1 MKSPI
6 RLKEKRFNSAGT
18 LRKLITPGSIVDS
31 FLFFTGELESELLKD
46 DTFLVVHTDSYVI
59 YEFWRCIMESPEQVA
74 DAVEHLQN
82 LIKEQKMFHFIQE
95 EWPKFKGP
103 LARSALFFL
112 LNYHS
117 STGKIS
123 SGVYQER
130 ALSLLALSRLRNF
143 SSEKFHI
150 SFDGPDD
157 FLLGVKKAEKADFLF
172 FPIGDFSFNILE
184 EGHSLGFEETRIHH
198 KHVKRFFNETDKKCI
213 LNYFKHS
220 ELFKL
225 YEDHNII
232 MLDQYGVKTNDK
244 KKCKE
249 MLITNF

>member
-46 DTFLVVHTDSYVI
+46 EVFLAAHTDSYVI
-59 YEFWRCIMESPEQVA
+59 YEFWRCIMESPGQVA
-74 DAVEHLQN
+74 DIVESLQG
-82 LIKEQKMFHFIQE
+82 LIQEGKMFHMLQE
-95 EWPKFKGP
+95 EWPKYKDPFV
-103 LARSALFFL
+103 RSAFFFL

-123 SGVYQER
+123 SGAYQER
-130 ALSLLALSRLRNF
+130 TLSPLALSRLRNF
-143 SSEKFHI
+143 SLKKFHI

-172 FPIGDFSFNILE
+172 FPIGDFSFNTLE
-184 EGHSLGFEETRIHH
+184 EGHSLGFEETRVRH
-198 KHVKRFFNETDKKCI
+198 KHVKRFFSETDKKCI

-225 YEDHNII
+225 YEDHRII

-244 KKCKE
+244 KRCKE